1 MGVRTAEVQVRA
13 TAHPVVTPVEKFQ
26 VLLGG
31 GGRVTALTYAA
42 QRKSSVLVLAHGAG
56 ANQSHPFIV
65 RVASGL
71 ADRGVETTTF
81 NFLYTEEGRRAPD
94 STPKLEACFR
104 DVIGAV
110 RARRSSDLGRLFV
123 GGKSMGGRMASHLA
137 AQGERGLRGL
147 VFLGYPLHPPGKPE
161 QLRSEHL
168 ARIEIPMLF
177 VQGTRDP
184 FGTPSELRPVLEGLG
199 GKAVVFPVELGDHS
213 FKVPKRSGRTEDLI
227 LTSVLDRVA
236 EFCR

>member
-1 MGVRTAEVQVRA
+1 
-13 TAHPVVTPVEKFQ
+13 
-26 VLLGG
+26 
-31 GGRVTALTYAA
+31 
-42 QRKSSVLVLAHGAG
+42 
-56 ANQSHPFIV
+56 
-65 RVASGL
+65 
-71 ADRGVETTTF
+71 
-81 NFLYTEEGRRAPD
+81 
-94 STPKLEACFR
+94 
-104 DVIGAV
+104 
-110 RARRSSDLGRLFV
+110 
-123 GGKSMGGRMASHLA
+123 MASHLA

-199 GKAVVFPVELGDHS
+199 GTALMFPVELGDHS
-213 FKVPKRSGRTEDLI
+213 FKVPKRSGRTDEVI
-227 LTSVLDRVA
+227 MASVLDRVA

>member
-1 MGVRTAEVQVRA
+1 MGVRTAQVQAPAIAR
-13 TAHPVVTPVEKFQ
+13 PVVTPVEKFE
-26 VLLGG
+26 VILGG

-42 QRKSSVLVLAHGAG
+42 QRKTGVLVLAHGAG
-56 ANQSHPFIV
+56 ANQSHPFMV

-71 ADRGVETTTF
+71 AQRGIETTTF

-94 STPKLEACFR
+94 PTPKLEACFR

-110 RARRSSDLGRLFV
+110 RARGSSDADRLFL

-168 ARIEIPMLF
+168 ARIDIPMLF

-184 FGTPSELRPVLEGLG
+184 FGTPLELRPVLEGLG
-199 GKAVVFPVELGDHS
+199 GTAQVFPVELGDHS
-213 FKVPKRSGRTEDLI
+213 FNVPKRSGLTEDVI
-227 LTSVLDRVA
+227 MTSVLDRVA
-236 EFCR
+236 GFCR